1 MLRKALIAQFRSDV
15 DDVEEPFLWT
25 KEDAQFYLDDAIN
38 EACERAKLIRDAT
51 TPEICEVTVTAGTS
65 TYALDSRILQFERAK
80 LDSMQVPLEITS
92 TLALDSNVTGIW
104 PRGWR
109 SRSSYGS
116 WSTFGTSWESA
127 TGRPSALA
135 IDRAGADWTGR
146 LVPNPTSND
155 LLRLQVY
162 RAPLESLTDDNS
174 APEGVPERLHP
185 RLLDWMKHMAYSK
198 QDTETRNDDRAQRF
212 AALFTSAFG
221 ERIDANIRRQQQ
233 DRHPPVVAFQE
244 F

>member
-15 DDVEEPFLWT
+15 DDVEEPWLWT
-25 KEDAQFYLDDAIN
+25 KDDVQFYLDDAIN
-38 EACERAKLIRDAT
+38 EGCERAKLIRDAT
-51 TPEICEVTVTAGTS
+51 TPEICEVTVIAGTS
-65 TYALDSRILQFERAK
+65 TYPLDSRILSVERAK

-92 TLALDSNVTGIW
+92 TVALDSNVSGIW

-116 WSTFGTSWESA
+116 WSTFGTSWERA

-135 IDRAGADWTGR
+135 IDRAGSGWTGR
-146 LVPNPTSND
+146 LVPNPTSD
-155 LLRLQVY
+155 DVLRLQVY
-162 RAPLESLTDDNS
+162 RTPLESLTDDKQC
-174 APEGVPERLHP
+174 PEGIPERLHP
-185 RLLDWMKHMAYSK
+185 RLLDWMKHLAYSK

-221 ERIDANIRRQQQ
+221 ERIDANIRRTQQ